1 MGHKIPVANV
11 EIPPPPLAREAFCH
25 SVYTSSV
32 TLQQHIEEPGTLQ

>member
-11 EIPPPPLAREAFCH
+11 EIPPPLAREAFCH